1 MNYRITLAYDGT
13 NYCGWQMQQGQS
25 TIQARLSE
33 ALQRFEGTSV
43 TTHGAGRTDTGVH
56 AEGQVVSFRLTREWE
71 SQALRRALNGN
82 LPLDIRVL
90 EAEVA
95 NERFHARFDARGKT
109 YRYQLY
115 TADVMSPLLERFAW
129 HYPYPLDFARLL
141 ADGEQLLGTH
151 DFTAFT
157 VADCEA
163 KTRVRTLTDFHVES
177 AGPLQQIFFSGD
189 GFLRYQVRTMIGA
202 LVALN
207 RGRLEVASIA
217 ELLGSRD
224 RKLAGAPAPA
234 KGLTLVK
241 VEY

>member
-13 NYCGWQMQQGQS
+13 NYCGWQVQHGQP
-25 TIQARLSE
+25 TVQAVLNEVLR
-33 ALQRFEGTSV
+33 RFEGAPV
-43 TTHGAGRTDTGVH
+43 TTYGAGRTDAGVH
-56 AEGQVVSFRLTREWE
+56 AEGQVVSFRLTRRWE
-71 SQALRRALNGN
+71 GEALRRALNGN
-82 LPLDIRVL
+82 LPPDVRVL
-90 EAEVA
+90 EAAAADEH
-95 NERFHARFDARGKT
+95 FHARFDARGKT

-115 TADVMSPLLERFAW
+115 TAEVMSPFLERYAW
-129 HYPYPLDFARLL
+129 HYAYTLDWARLSVE
-141 ADGEQLLGTH
+141 GGQLLGTH

-177 AGPLQQIFFSGD
+177 AGPLRQIFFSGD
-189 GFLRYQVRTMIGA
+189 GFLRYQVRTMVSA